1 MPDPEFFRPETGRAE
16 PAAPSA
22 PPADPVFRPELGHAA
37 FTPAAPVPAMPP
49 AEHARPA
56 RRGLGGAGLV
66 LAGAGMLG
74 FAWLAETL
82 WRWLGEGGPG
92 AWVGMAGGVLLA
104 LGVGRIVLRELAAL
118 RALDEAEA
126 IRAEQLAHARDM
138 AGMARSLERLAASLQ
153 ARGATDAAA
162 LARWREAAA
171 GAPGAA
177 QVQAAFVREVLGP
190 VDERALRAIA
200 EAARGAAVL
209 GMVSPTPLGDLLLF
223 IGRAVLLLRRLA
235 GLYGLRPGRIAEW
248 RLMRRVVAEA
258 ALVAGVDAA
267 GDVAASAGSYWMGF
281 LVGRAA
287 EAGVTGQRMARF
299 GLLAMTACRPVP
311 FDPATSP
318 GLRDVL
324 RGGFANSAEG
334 ASAPGGRHL

>member
-1 MPDPEFFRPETGRAE
+1 MPDPEIFRPETGRAA
-16 PAAPSA
+16 PPSPSA
-22 PPADPVFRPELGHAA
+22 PPTEPVFAPELGHAA
-37 FTPAAPVPAMPP
+37 FTPAPPVPAVALSEP
-49 AEHARPA
+49 ARPT
-56 RRGLGGAGLV
+56 RRGLGGVGLV
-66 LAGAGMLG
+66 LAGAGTLG

-92 AWVGMAGGVLLA
+92 AWVGVAGGALLA
-104 LGVGRIVLRELAAL
+104 LGVGRIVQRELSAL

-126 IRAEQLAHARDM
+126 IRAEQVAQARDM

-171 GAPGAA
+171 GASDAA
-177 QVQAAFVREVLGP
+177 QIQAAFVREVLGP

-209 GMVSPTPLGDLLLF
+209 GMVSPTPLADLLLF
-223 IGRAVLLLRRLA
+223 VGRAVLLLRRLA
-235 GLYGLRPGRIAEW
+235 VLYGLRPGRIAEW
-248 RLMRRVVAEA
+248 RLMRRVVADA

-267 GDVAASAGSYWMGF
+267 GDAMASAGGHWLGYV
-281 LVGRAA
+281 LGRAA

>member
-104 LGVGRIVLRELAAL
+104 LGVGRVVLRELAAL

>member
-1 MPDPEFFRPETGRAE
+1 MPDPEFFRPETGRA
-16 PAAPSA
+16 APLTPPA
-22 PPADPVFRPELGHAA
+22 PPAEPVFRPELGHGP
-37 FTPAAPVPAMPP
+37 FTPAPPMPVLPP
-49 AEHARPA
+49 SEPARPA
-56 RRGLGGAGLV
+56 RRGWGGAGLL
-66 LAGAGMLG
+66 LAGAGTLG

-92 AWVGMAGGVLLA
+92 AWVGVVGGALLA
-104 LGVGRIVLRELAAL
+104 LGVGRLVLREMSAL
-118 RALDEAEA
+118 RALDQAEA
-126 IRAEQLAHARDM
+126 IRAEQIAQARDR
-138 AGMARSLERLAASLQ
+138 AGMARCLERLAASLQ

-162 LARWREAAA
+162 QARWREAAA
-171 GAPGAA
+171 GATDAA
-177 QVQAAFVREVLGP
+177 QLQAAFVREMLGP

-200 EAARGAAVL
+200 EAARGAAIL

-235 GLYGLRPGRIAEW
+235 ALYGLRPGRIAEW
-248 RLMRRVVAEA
+248 RLLRRVVADA

-267 GDVAASAGSYWMGF
+267 SDAVASAGGYWMGF

-334 ASAPGGRHL
+334 ASAPGERHL